1 MVTRF
6 NTVYDRMNQA
16 MDGFP
21 YKEIG
26 ISEEGT
32 EQVIIR
38 KMQLQKHQRQLQILN
53 RLA

>member
-6 NTVYDRMNQA
+6 HTVYDKLNQA

-26 ISEEGT
+26 ISEEVK
-32 EQVIIR
+32 EQVIPIT
-38 KMQLQKHQRQLQILN
+38 MLSC
-53 RLA
+53 